1 MHTARLH
8 EMQQRQA
15 SPSAVADLALA
26 AALWGGLYVV
36 SAAAFSSVPPATL
49 TLLRLALGVGV
60 LTLFGRLRGESTGW
74 NLAPHRSTAI
84 AAAVGATSMLLQF
97 GGTSLTSGVEG
108 AVVTMSTPVFVLLF
122 GHAREGESIAPRNWL
137 GIVVATLGVAV
148 LALRAS
154 GALEASSVAN
164 ALNMSRLL
172 GVGMLIGAGATWA
185 LYSSLGRPIVA
196 AIGARRAI
204 ALTTTFSLPLILP
217 FAAVEF
223 AMRGIDLH
231 AATEPGTLAA
241 IVYLGIGATA
251 IGWSS
256 WYRGY
261 AAAPPRT
268 AAGILF
274 LQPLVAAVLGVG
286 LLHEP
291 LDAGLAAGA
300 LLLLGGVALIT
311 RGP

>member
-36 SAAAFSSVPPATL
+36 SAAAFSAVPPATL

-122 GHAREGESIAPRNWL
+122 GHVREGESIAPRNWL

-217 FAAVEF
+217 LD
-223 AMRGIDLH
+223 RKSTRLN
-231 AATEPGTLAA
+231 
-241 IVYLGIGATA
+241 
-251 IGWSS
+251 SS
-256 WYRGY
+256 HSQQSRMPSS
-261 AAAPPRT
+261 A
-268 AAGILF
+268 
-274 LQPLVAAVLGVG
+274 
-286 LLHEP
+286 
-291 LDAGLAAGA
+291 
-300 LLLLGGVALIT
+300 
-311 RGP
+311 